1 VTQVTLSAIGD
12 VSVAASESLNQVS
25 EAPKEIIWKPI
36 IMFVLV
42 VYGSSVA
49 LAWPLVEASSFWVRA
64 LLIPV
69 FPVLC
74 AATAFWWRQKWK
86 FRAKDWK
93 FKLKLWQEALDSV
106 GYEAINSVN
115 AIRANLIGFRLANP
129 QVPMA
134 EHLDVIEEGA
144 RRIDGV
150 IQKAQ
155 DPVAWWQNKKK
166 KKAAASEPTQVGED
180 TRSRIAL

>member
-1 VTQVTLSAIGD
+1 
-12 VSVAASESLNQVS
+12 
-25 EAPKEIIWKPI
+25 
-36 IMFVLV
+36 
-42 VYGSSVA
+42 
-49 LAWPLVEASSFWVRA
+49 
-64 LLIPV
+64 
-69 FPVLC
+69 
-74 AATAFWWRQKWK
+74 
-86 FRAKDWK
+86 
-93 FKLKLWQEALDSV
+93 
-106 GYEAINSVN
+106 
-115 AIRANLIGFRLANP
+115 
-129 QVPMA
+129 MA